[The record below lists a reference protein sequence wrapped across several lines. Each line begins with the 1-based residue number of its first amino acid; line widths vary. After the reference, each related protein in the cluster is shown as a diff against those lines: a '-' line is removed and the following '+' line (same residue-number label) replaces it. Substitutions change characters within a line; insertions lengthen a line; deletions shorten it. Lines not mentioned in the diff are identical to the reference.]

1 MNTKHINDENYILIQ
16 GWMRSEMGLSGA
28 ALMVYATIYGFS
40 QTGNCYYS
48 GSIDYLAEWAGVKRR
63 QVISILKDLTESGY
77 IEKNEVG
84 YNRFRYRTD
93 REMVKNARREWCKN
107 DTIDGAIIAP
117 DGAKMTPDGAKMTPN
132 KYNNN
137 NINNIAIN
145 THTAGAR
152 EEGPEA
158 VETVENFT
166 TSGGVPL
173 PEEKNDRADAAT
185 ILCGPNK
192 NVNLTPAQLEELEN
206 RIPNQITRY
215 IHRLSRYK
223 VGRANAAMMDDYQ
236 WLLGWISEDGAVGKE
251 RDLEAIRQA
260 EEEETR
266 RELEEMQRWIL
277 EKKRKGRADLCG

>member
-1 MNTKHINDENYILIQ
+1 MNKKHISDENYILIQ
-16 GWMRSEMGLSGA
+16 GWMRTEMGLSGA

-63 QVISILKDLTESGY
+63 QVISILKNLTESGY
-77 IEKNEVG
+77 IEKDEVG

-132 KYNNN
+132 KYIYNTNNN
-137 NINNIAIN
+137 NNIN

-152 EEGPEA
+152 EESAEA
-158 VETVENFT
+158 VENFT
-166 TSGGVPL
+166 TSEAGPL
-173 PEEKNDRADAAT
+173 PEDKNGREEAAT

-192 NVNLTPAQLEELEN
+192 NVKLTPAQLEELEN

-223 VGRANAAMMDDYQ
+223 VGRDNAAMMDDYQ
-236 WLLGWISEDGAVGKE
+236 WLLGWISEDHADRKE
-251 RDLEAIRQA
+251 RELEAIRQA
-260 EEEETR
+260 EAEEDR
-266 RELEEMQRWIL
+266 RELEELQARIL
-277 EKKRKGRADLCG
+277 KRKGRADLCG

>member
-107 DTIDGAIIAP
+107 DTIDGA
-117 DGAKMTPDGAKMTPN
+117 KMTPDGAKMTPN
-132 KYNNN
+132 NIYNN
-137 NINNIAIN
+137 NINNININ
-145 THTAGAR
+145 THDAGAR
-152 EEGPEA
+152 EDVPEA
-158 VETVENFT
+158 VENSTQEW
-166 TSGGVPL
+166 GVPL
-173 PEEKNDRADAAT
+173 PEYKNGRAEPTT

-192 NVNLTPAQLEELEN
+192 NVKLTPAQLEELEN
-206 RIPNQITRY
+206 RIPNQLTRY

-223 VGRANAAMMDDYQ
+223 VGRDNAAMMDDYQ
-236 WLLGWISEDGAVGKE
+236 WLLGWISEDHADHKE
-251 RDLEAIRQA
+251 RELEAIRQA
-260 EEEETR
+260 EAEEDR
-266 RELEEMQRWIL
+266 RELEELQARIL
-277 EKKRKGRADLCG
+277 KRKGRADLCG

>member
-1 MNTKHINDENYILIQ
+1 MNKKHISDENYILIQ
-16 GWMRSEMGLSGA
+16 GWMRTEMGLSGA

-63 QVISILKDLTESGY
+63 QVISILKNLTESGY
-77 IEKNEVG
+77 IEKDEVG

-93 REMVKNARREWCKN
+93 REMVRNARREWCKN
-107 DTIDGAIIAP
+107 DTIDGAKMTP

-132 KYNNN
+132 KYIYNTNNN
-137 NINNIAIN
+137 NNIN

-152 EEGPEA
+152 EESAEA
-158 VETVENFT
+158 VENFT
-166 TSGGVPL
+166 TSGAVPL
-173 PEEKNDRADAAT
+173 PEEKNDRAEAAT

-192 NVNLTPAQLEELEN
+192 NVKLTPAQLEELEN

-236 WLLGWISEDGAVGKE
+236 WLLGWISEDGAIHKE
-251 RDLEAIRQA
+251 RELEAIRQA
-260 EEEETR
+260 EAEEDR
-266 RELEEMQRWIL
+266 RELEEMQRRIL

>member
-1 MNTKHINDENYILIQ
+1 MNKKHISDENYILIQ
-16 GWMRSEMGLSGA
+16 GWMRTEMGLSGA

-93 REMVKNARREWCKN
+93 REMVQNARREWCKN
-107 DTIDGAIIAP
+107 DTIDGAKMTP

-132 KYNNN
+132 NIYNN
-137 NINNIAIN
+137 NINNININ

-152 EEGPEA
+152 EEVPDA
-158 VETVENFT
+158 VENSTQA
-166 TSGGVPL
+166 GGVPL
-173 PEEKNDRADAAT
+173 PEEKNGRAEAAT

-192 NVNLTPAQLEELEN
+192 NVKLTPAQLEELEN
-206 RIPNQITRY
+206 RIPNQLTRY
-215 IHRLSRYK
+215 LQRLSRYK
-223 VGRANAAMMDDYQ
+223 VGQENAAMMDDYQ
-236 WLLGWISEDGAVGKE
+236 WLLGWISEDHADRKE

-260 EEEETR
+260 EEEEDR
-266 RELEEMQRWIL
+266 RELEELQNRIL
-277 EKKRKGRADLCG
+277 KRKGRADLCG

>member
-1 MNTKHINDENYILIQ
+1 MNKKHISDENYILIQ
-16 GWMRSEMGLSGA
+16 GWMRTEMGLSGA

-77 IEKNEVG
+77 IEKIEVG

-93 REMVKNARREWCKN
+93 REMVQNAHRGWCN
-107 DTIDGAIIAP
+107 NCTI
-117 DGAKMTPDGAKMTPN
+117 DGAKMTPDGAKSAPN
-132 KYNNN
+132 NIDIYNNN
-137 NINNIAIN
+137 NINKN
-145 THTAGAR
+145 THNAGAR
-152 EEGPEA
+152 EEVSEA
-158 VETVENFT
+158 VENFT
-166 TSGGVPL
+166 TSEAAPL
-173 PEEKNDRADAAT
+173 PEDKNGRAEAAT

-192 NVNLTPAQLEELEN
+192 NVKLTPAQLEELEN
-206 RIPNQITRY
+206 RIPNQLTRY

-223 VGRANAAMMDDYQ
+223 VGRDNAAMMDDFQ
-236 WLLGWISEDGAVGKE
+236 WLLGWISEDHADHKE
-251 RDLEAIRQA
+251 RELEAIRQA

-266 RELEEMQRWIL
+266 RELEEMQRRIL

>member
-1 MNTKHINDENYILIQ
+1 
-16 GWMRSEMGLSGA
+16 MRTEMGLSGA
-28 ALMVYATIYGFS
+28 ALLVYATIYGFS

-77 IEKNEVG
+77 LEKNEVG

-107 DTIDGAIIAP
+107 DTIDGA
-117 DGAKMTPDGAKMTPN
+117 KMTPDGAKMTPN
-132 KYNNN
+132 KYIYNNN
-137 NINNIAIN
+137 NNNNNIN

-152 EEGPEA
+152 EESAEA
-158 VETVENFT
+158 VENFT

-173 PEEKNDRADAAT
+173 PEDNKGRAEAAT

-192 NVNLTPAQLEELEN
+192 NVKLTPAQLEALEN
-206 RIPNQITRY
+206 RIPNQIRRY
-215 IHRLSRYK
+215 IFRLSRYK
-223 VGRANAAMMDDYQ
+223 VGRENAAMMDDYQ
-236 WLLGWISEDGAVGKE
+236 WLLGWISEDNAILKE

-266 RELEEMQRWIL
+266 RELEEMQRRIL

>member
-1 MNTKHINDENYILIQ
+1 MNKKHISDENYVLIQ
-16 GWMRSEMGLSGA
+16 GWMRTEMGLSGA

-93 REMVKNARREWCKN
+93 REMVRNARREWCKN
-107 DTIDGAIIAP
+107 DTI

-132 KYNNN
+132 KYIYNTTNNN
-137 NINNIAIN
+137 NIN

-152 EEGPEA
+152 EESAEA
-158 VETVENFT
+158 VENFT
-166 TSGGVPL
+166 TSGAVPL
-173 PEEKNDRADAAT
+173 PEEKNDRAEAAT

-192 NVNLTPAQLEELEN
+192 NVKLSPAQLKELEN
-206 RIPNQITRY
+206 RIPNQIRRY
-215 IHRLSRYK
+215 IDRLSRYK

-266 RELEEMQRWIL
+266 RELEEMQRRIL

>member
-1 MNTKHINDENYILIQ
+1 MNKKHISDENYILIQ
-16 GWMRSEMGLSGA
+16 GWMRTEMGLSGA

-93 REMVKNARREWCKN
+93 REMVQNARWEWCN
-107 DTIDGAIIAP
+107 NCTI

-132 KYNNN
+132 KYIYNNN
-137 NINNIAIN
+137 NNNNIN

-152 EEGPEA
+152 EESAEA
-158 VETVENFT
+158 VENFT
-166 TSGGVPL
+166 TSGAVPL
-173 PEEKNDRADAAT
+173 PEEKNDRAEAAT

-192 NVNLTPAQLEELEN
+192 NVKLTPAQLEELEN

-236 WLLGWISEDGAVGKE
+236 WLLGWISEDGAIHKE
-251 RDLEAIRQA
+251 RELEAIRQA
-260 EEEETR
+260 EAEEDR
-266 RELEEMQRWIL
+266 RELEEMQRRIL

>member
-1 MNTKHINDENYILIQ
+1 MNKKHISDENYILIQ
-16 GWMRSEMGLSGA
+16 GWMRTEMGLSGA

-93 REMVKNARREWCKN
+93 REMVRNARREWCKN
-107 DTIDGAIIAP
+107 DTIDGAKMTPYGAKSAP
-117 DGAKMTPDGAKMTPN
+117 DGAKSAP
-132 KYNNN
+132 N
-137 NINNIAIN
+137 NIDIYNNNIAIN

-152 EEGPEA
+152 EEDPEA
-158 VETVENFT
+158 VENSTQA
-166 TSGGVPL
+166 GGVPL
-173 PEEKNDRADAAT
+173 PEYKNGREEAAT

-192 NVNLTPAQLEELEN
+192 NVKLTPAQLEELEN

-223 VGRANAAMMDDYQ
+223 VGRDNAAMMDDFQ
-236 WLLGWISEDGAVGKE
+236 WLLGWISEDHADRKE
-251 RDLEAIRQA
+251 RELEAIRQA
-260 EEEETR
+260 EAEEDR
-266 RELEEMQRWIL
+266 RELEELQARIL
-277 EKKRKGRADLCG
+277 KRKGRVDRCG

>member
-1 MNTKHINDENYILIQ
+1 MNKKHISDENYILIQ
-16 GWMRSEMGLSGA
+16 GWMRTEMGLSGA
-28 ALMVYATIYGFS
+28 ALMVYATIFGFS

-93 REMVKNARREWCKN
+93 RDMVRNARRKWCN
-107 DTIDGAIIAP
+107 NCTI
-117 DGAKMTPDGAKMTPN
+117 DGAKMTPDGAKSAPN
-132 KYNNN
+132 NIDIYNN
-137 NINNIAIN
+137 NNIAIN

-152 EEGPEA
+152 EEIPQA
-158 VETVENFT
+158 VENFT
-166 TSGGVPL
+166 TSEAGPL
-173 PEEKNDRADAAT
+173 PEDKNGRAEAAT

-192 NVNLTPAQLEELEN
+192 NVKLTPAQLEALEN

-223 VGRANAAMMDDYQ
+223 VGRANAAMMDDFQ
-236 WLLGWISEDGAVGKE
+236 WLLGWISEDNADHKE

-260 EEEETR
+260 EAEEDR
-266 RELEEMQRWIL
+266 RELEEMQRRIL

>member
-1 MNTKHINDENYILIQ
+1 MNKKHISDENYILIQ
-16 GWMRSEMGLSGA
+16 GWMRTEMGLSGA

-77 IEKNEVG
+77 LEKNEVG

-107 DTIDGAIIAP
+107 DTIDGA
-117 DGAKMTPDGAKMTPN
+117 KMTPDGAKMTLN
-132 KYNNN
+132 KYIYNNN
-137 NINNIAIN
+137 NNNNIN

-152 EEGPEA
+152 EESAEA
-158 VETVENFT
+158 VENFT

-173 PEEKNDRADAAT
+173 PEDKNGREEAAT

-192 NVNLTPAQLEELEN
+192 NVKLTPAQLKALEN
-206 RIPNQITRY
+206 RIPNQLTRY
-215 IHRLSRYK
+215 LQRLSRYK
-223 VGRANAAMMDDYQ
+223 VGRDNAGMMDDYQ

-266 RELEEMQRWIL
+266 RELEEMQRRIL

>member
-1 MNTKHINDENYILIQ
+1 MNKKHISDENYILIQ
-16 GWMRSEMGLSGA
+16 GWMRTEMGLSGA

-63 QVISILKDLTESGY
+63 QVISILKNLTESGY
-77 IEKNEVG
+77 IEKEEVG

-132 KYNNN
+132 NIYNN
-137 NINNIAIN
+137 NINNININ
-145 THTAGAR
+145 THTAVGR
-152 EEGPEA
+152 EEAP
-158 VETVENFT
+158 ETVENST
-166 TSGGVPL
+166 QAGGVPL
-173 PEEKNDRADAAT
+173 PEDKNGRAEAAT

-192 NVNLTPAQLEELEN
+192 NVKLTPAQLEELEN

-223 VGRANAAMMDDYQ
+223 VGRDNAAMMDDFQ
-236 WLLGWISEDGAVGKE
+236 WLLGWISEDHADRKE
-251 RDLEAIRQA
+251 RGLEAIRQA
-260 EEEETR
+260 EEEEDR
-266 RELEEMQRWIL
+266 RELEELKARIL
-277 EKKRKGRADLCG
+277 KRKGRADLCG

>member
-63 QVISILKDLTESGY
+63 QVMRILKELTEAGY
-77 IEKNEVG
+77 IEKTEAG

-93 REMVKNARREWCKN
+93 REMVRNAHRRWCHN
-107 DTIDGAIIAP
+107 DTIDGDI
-117 DGAKMTPDGAKMTPN
+117 MTPDGDIMTPDGDIMTPN
-132 KYNNN
+132 NIDIYNNN
-137 NINNIAIN
+137 NNNIAIN

-152 EEGPEA
+152 EDVPEN
-158 VETVENFT
+158 VENST
-166 TSGGVPL
+166 QAGGVPL
-173 PEEKNDRADAAT
+173 PDEKNGRAEAAT

-192 NVNLTPAQLEELEN
+192 NVKLTPAQLEELEN

-223 VGRANAAMMDDYQ
+223 VGRANAAMMDDFQ
-236 WLLGWISEDGAVGKE
+236 WLLGWISEDHADRKE
-251 RDLEAIRQA
+251 RELEAIRQA
-260 EEEETR
+260 EAEEDR
-266 RELEEMQRWIL
+266 RELEELQGRIL
-277 EKKRKGRADLCG
+277 KRKGRADLCG